1 MRTDSIRTVQT
12 VVRAGCLSCLPAP
25 PRLYVRSTADPT
37 HSAATVIHTS
47 AVQVISYTVIVMSA
61 LTKKQLEDVVTGL
74 NQRLDGLLVKITA
87 LESLPDRLARL
98 EAMLEASNAENA
110 GLRAALAAKDES
122 INFLQLKT
130 NSLEQ
135 YNRSWSIRING
146 LAVTSEEEKDSS
158 LVKKKVFDHLLRPIL
173 QGAVVQ
179 GDLSDVPPVEQV
191 LEAAHVLP
199 ARDARTK
206 PVIAR
211 FFIRDIRGLV
221 FKHKKDFASREEATS
236 ADRPGRYVY
245 PFFEDLTKVNFT
257 KMREIATHPTVA
269 ACWSSRGQLRYKL
282 KDSQEVKKVR
292 CVLDTVDEILA

>member
-1 MRTDSIRTVQT
+1 MRTDSIRTIQT

-98 EAMLEASNAENA
+98 EASNAKNA

-173 QGAVVQ
+173 QGAVDQ

-221 FKHKKDFASREEATS
+221 FKHKKDFAPREEATS

-282 KDSQEVKKVR
+282 KDSQEVKKVS
-292 CVLDTVDEILA
+292 CVLDADDEILA